1 MSAGSIK
8 DQTMSIDTIVDNG
21 GNITKQA
28 VEANTYDVT
37 VKFQSLQVNV
47 SQIN

>member
-8 DQTMSIDTIVDNG
+8 DRTMSIDTIVDNG

-37 VKFQSLQVNV
+37 VKIPITTSKTCRR
-47 SQIN
+47 